1 MGRSKLHIILADDDH
16 DDCFL
21 FDDALKELG
30 MGVELML
37 VHDGD
42 QLMTH
47 LSGSPAERLPDV
59 LFLDLNMPRKTGFEC
74 LSEIKASDKLKGF
87 PVVIYST
94 SMEEEAANLLYHTGA
109 SLFIRKPN
117 QFSQIKDVLRQ
128 SLAFVERHKLAQP
141 PREKFIITTGPGV

>member
-1 MGRSKLHIILADDDH
+1 MSNVKLHIILADDDH

-30 MGVELML
+30 IGFELML

-42 QLMTH
+42 HLMSH
-47 LSGSPAERLPDV
+47 LSGSPQLPDI

-74 LSEIKASDKLKGF
+74 LSEIKTSDKLKDV

-94 SMEEEAANLLYHTGA
+94 SMDADAANLLYHKGA

-128 SLAFVERHKLAQP
+128 SLAFVERNKIAQP
-141 PREKFIITTGPGV
+141 PRDKFIVTTSSGI